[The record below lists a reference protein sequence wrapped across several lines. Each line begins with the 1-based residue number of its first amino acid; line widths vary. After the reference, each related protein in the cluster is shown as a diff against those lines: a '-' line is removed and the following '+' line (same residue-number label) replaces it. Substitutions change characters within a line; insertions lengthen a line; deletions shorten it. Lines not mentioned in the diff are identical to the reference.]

1 MVDRFEHFSGAIV
14 KISRAWR
21 KLACEEMAKHGL
33 RGPHATYLITIDRF
47 QQGITV
53 PQICFLTGK
62 DKSDASRMIGIL
74 EDGWNTLFKALHNL
88 SGEDL
93 LKKVYIRAESLVVID
108 AIERQL
114 AHYAYHIG
122 QIVYIGKQ
130 IKSEDWESLSI
141 PKGQSDAYLQQML
154 KKHQS

>member
-53 PQICFLTGK
+53 PQICELTGK

-74 EDGWNTLFKALHNL
+74 EEKQMVERILSPGSTYRGKIVLTEKGKEAAQQVKKRAVRAVEIAGKDLARTVFPNKRTKLTIQLRNKTKRKADKN
-88 SGEDL
+88 E
-93 LKKVYIRAESLVVID
+93 KY
-108 AIERQL
+108 
-114 AHYAYHIG
+114 
-122 QIVYIGKQ
+122 
-130 IKSEDWESLSI
+130 
-141 PKGQSDAYLQQML
+141 
-154 KKHQS
+154 